1 VKIGNIDEALDY
13 LYSFIN
19 YETDSS
25 YSYEPIHYNVDR
37 TIRLLDLLG
46 NPQNGLKI
54 IHVAGTKGKGS
65 VCQILNN
72 LLGSL
77 DYIIGVF
84 TSPHIDRVNERI
96 TVKEQQIKDE
106 EFIDLINIIYPLIE
120 SFPVDSKP
128 TTFEILTAMAAYY
141 FKMKGVEFAIL
152 ETGMGGRFD
161 STNFSNPVL
170 SVITSISYDHVDKLG
185 EHIHQIAAEKAGI
198 IKKSK
203 PVVVGY
209 QVYDVLD
216 IFKRKSVEEGCVCYS
231 TGELC
236 SYNIVSATETG
247 TLFNTNI
254 DGLALKN
261 IFISLPGEHQV
272 ENAVLALHALKILG
286 LLPKDSAIR
295 KALENIHMPARLEL
309 IVKDR
314 RYLLDSAHNEDSS
327 RVLVRA
333 VKNAYNYNKLVTV
346 VGIVKGKDIQGILK
360 NIASISDSLIIT
372 EPVTHKDL
380 DTENVYKK
388 ARELY
393 PSAVLKKG
401 LKYAVEYAAEISGG
415 DDLILITGSFY
426 TTSPARSMIT
436 AKTAG
441 RLPGTAG
448 RLPGS
453 QD

>member
-1 VKIGNIDEALDY
+1 MKIGKIDQALDY

-25 YSYEPIHYNVDR
+25 YSYESIHYNVDR

-46 NPQNGLKI
+46 NPQNGMKI
-54 IHVAGTKGKGS
+54 IHIAGTKGKGS
-65 VCQILNN
+65 VCYILNI

-77 DYIIGVF
+77 DYITGVF
-84 TSPHIDRVNERI
+84 TSPHIDRINERI
-96 TVKEQQIKDE
+96 TVNGQQIKDE
-106 EFIDLINIIYPLIE
+106 EFIDLLNIFHPLIE

-128 TTFEILTAMAAYY
+128 TTFEILTAMAVYY
-141 FKMKGVEFAIL
+141 FKMEGVEFAIL

-161 STNFSNPVL
+161 STNFSDPVL
-170 SVITSISYDHVDKLG
+170 SVITSISYDHVEKLG

-216 IFKRKSVEEGCVCYS
+216 IFKKKSVEEGSVFYS
-231 TGELC
+231 TGQLC
-236 SYNIVSATETG
+236 SYEILNATENG
-247 TLFNTNI
+247 TLFHAKIN
-254 DGLALKN
+254 DLVLKSV
-261 IFISLPGEHQV
+261 FISLPGEHQV
-272 ENAVLALHALKILG
+272 ENTVLALHALKILG
-286 LLPKDSAIR
+286 LLPMDRTIR
-295 KALENIHMPARLEL
+295 KALKSIHLPARLEL

-333 VKNAYNYNKLVTV
+333 VKKAYLYNKLIIVA
-346 VGIVKGKDIQGILK
+346 GIVKGKDIKGILK
-360 NIASISDSLIIT
+360 NLASISDSLIIT
-372 EPVTHKDL
+372 EPVTCKDL
-380 DTENVYKK
+380 DTDHVFKQ

-393 PSAVLKKG
+393 PSAVLKKS
-401 LKYAVEYAAEISGG
+401 LKDAIAYASEISGG

-426 TTSPARSMIT
+426 TTSPARSWIT
-436 AKTAG
+436 AKTAN
-441 RLPGTAG
+441 RL
-448 RLPGS
+448 S
-453 QD
+453 